1 MDWQAFLN
9 NILNHLISWATDVG
23 IKLLIALAVMLVTF
37 KCVNFI
43 GRRIEKSGE
52 KHRADKTIMRTVAHI
67 FKIAMKLIVAV
78 CLVSYVGIDTSGFAA
93 LIASLGVCIGL
104 AVNGALSNLAGG
116 VLIILTRPFRIDD
129 FIEAQGYSGFVEDIH
144 ITNTQLRTFDNKT
157 VYIPNGALSS
167 GAIVNYSRKDLSCVD
182 AVFSI
187 SYASD
192 FKKARGILSE
202 IIDAHPLVMKNPPPF
217 VRMTEHA
224 ASSVNI
230 TVLVWV
236 KTEDYWTVKFDIIE
250 TVKERFD
257 AEGIEIPFEQMDVHI
272 RND

>member
-1 MDWQAFLN
+1 MINSLVN
-9 NILNHLISWATDVG
+9 WATGVG
-23 IKLLIALAVMLVTF
+23 IKLLIALVIMFIAF
-37 KCVNFI
+37 KCINFI
-43 GRRIEKSGE
+43 GKRIEKSSE
-52 KHRADKTIMRTVAHI
+52 KHHADKTIMRTVAYI
-67 FKIAMKLIVAV
+67 FKIAMKLVVTV

-167 GAIVNYSRKDLSCVD
+167 GAIVNYSRKDTRRVD
-182 AVFSI
+182 EVFTI

-192 FKKARGILSE
+192 FKKAKDILSE
-202 IIDAHPLVMKNPPPF
+202 VIEAHPLVLKDPEPF
-217 VRMTEHA
+217 IRLGEPA
-224 ASSVNI
+224 QSSVSI
-230 TVLVWV
+230 TTRVWV
-236 KTEDYWTVKFDIIE
+236 KTEDYWTVRFDLLE
-250 TVKERFD
+250 AVKERFE
-257 AEGIEIPFEQMDVHI
+257 AEGIRVPFEQLDVHI
-272 RND
+272 KNDG